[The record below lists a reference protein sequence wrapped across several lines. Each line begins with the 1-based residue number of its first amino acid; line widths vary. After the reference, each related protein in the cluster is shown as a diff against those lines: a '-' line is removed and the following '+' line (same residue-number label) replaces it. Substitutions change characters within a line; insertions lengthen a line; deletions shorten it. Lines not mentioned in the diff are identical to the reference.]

1 MPEEYR
7 KVFINVFSRLKV
19 RVLWKWE
26 TESMEG
32 LPPNVKL
39 MKWVPQQDVLGKN
52 ILLFGKIEMHF
63 DNNPC
68 NRRCE

>member
-7 KVFINVFSRLKV
+7 KAFVNVFSRLKV

-26 TESMEG
+26 TETMEG

-39 MKWVPQQDVLGKN
+39 MKWVPQQDILGKN
-52 ILLFGKIEMHF
+52 LLIQGVS
-63 DNNPC
+63 
-68 NRRCE
+68 